1 MGLIACALLKVI
13 TADKN
18 QKQRNYY
25 NITAFRT
32 LQFLSPAP
40 LNCLPFYFTHFKLFV
55 MNQQQEE
62 IREQQKQSWNKFSAG
77 WKKWD
82 DMTMNFLKPMGQEI
96 IASIK
101 PFGNDLVLDIAAGTG
116 EPGLTIASMIPGGKV
131 TITDLS
137 EDMLAIAK
145 ENAERRGI
153 SNVETIA
160 CDVCELPF
168 ADNSFDAISCRFGF
182 MFFPDMQLA
191 ANEMLRV
198 LKPGGRLATSVWN
211 VPEKNFWVTAMM
223 GTINKNMELP
233 PPVPGAPG
241 MFRCAKPGLMK
252 NVFENAG
259 FKNITEKEVAS
270 RLNCGTVDMYWNMMT
285 EIGAP
290 IVAALSKADD
300 ALRQKIKKEVFELV
314 GQHYPGH
321 VAIDAGA
328 IVIRA
333 EK

>member
-1 MGLIACALLKVI
+1 
-13 TADKN
+13 
-18 QKQRNYY
+18 
-25 NITAFRT
+25 
-32 LQFLSPAP
+32 
-40 LNCLPFYFTHFKLFV
+40 
-55 MNQQQEE
+55 MNQQLEE

-82 DMTMNFLKPMGQEI
+82 DMTMDFLKPVGQEI
-96 IASIK
+96 ISSIK
-101 PFGNDLVLDIAAGTG
+101 PSDQQTVLDIAAGTG
-116 EPGLTIASMIPGGKV
+116 EPGLTIATMLHGGKV

-145 ENAERRGI
+145 EHAALRGI
-153 SNVETIA
+153 TNIETIA
-160 CDVCELPF
+160 CDVCEMPF

-191 ANEMLRV
+191 ADEMARV

-223 GTINKNMELP
+223 GTINRNMELP
-233 PPVPGAPG
+233 PPPPGAPG

-252 NVFENAG
+252 EIFEKAG
-259 FKNITEKEVAS
+259 FKNIIEKEVS
-270 RLNCGTVDMYWNMMT
+270 TKLNSGTTDTYWNMMT

-300 ALRQKIKKEVFELV
+300 AMRQKIKQEVFELV
-314 GQHYPGH
+314 NQKYPGT
-321 VAIDAGA
+321 VAIDASA
-328 IVIRA
+328 IVISA
-333 EK
+333 DK

>member
-1 MGLIACALLKVI
+1 MYRKDTNFTDNADTAQQI
-13 TADKN
+13 TS
-18 QKQRNYY
+18 
-25 NITAFRT
+25 FRI
-32 LQFLSPAP
+32 LEFLS
-40 LNCLPFYFTHFKLFV
+40 LTHELFAYLV
-55 MNQQQEE
+55 NYLKIIGMNQQQEE

-82 DMTMNFLKPMGQEI
+82 DMTMDFLNPMGQEI
-96 IASIK
+96 IAGINPS
-101 PFGNDLVLDIAAGTG
+101 GNELVLDIAAGTG

-137 EDMLAIAK
+137 EDMLLIAK

-153 SNVETIA
+153 TNVETMA

-252 NVFENAG
+252 DVFEKAG
-259 FKNITEKEVAS
+259 FKNIAEKEVAS
-270 RLNCGTVDMYWNMMT
+270 KLNSGTVEIYWNMMT
-285 EIGAP
+285 EVGAP

-300 ALRQKIKKEVFELV
+300 TLREKIKKEVVELV
-314 GQHYPGH
+314 SQHYPGH
-321 VAIDAGA
+321 VSIDAGA
-328 IVIRA
+328 IVISA
-333 EK
+333 KK